1 MNPQYTLAM
10 VDRADLRPYLNDEHF
25 EFRRSVARV
34 LSKHASH
41 DYIRECD
48 EQKRFPE
55 ELIRVGVEQGW
66 FALTLPEEYGGIGD
80 YLDMTAFLE
89 VAAYHSIALSRFWNA
104 NINMV
109 GGAVAR
115 FASEDIKSEILP
127 DLAQGRGWLA
137 FALSENGSG
146 SDAASLTTRAV
157 ESGDDFVIDGTKM
170 WITGALQAKYIMTA
184 VRTDK
189 DASKH
194 DGISLLLVPTD
205 AAGLDIRPIDLL
217 GGSAIR
223 TCEVN
228 YVGVQVPRRLMVGEL
243 HYGWRRLTAVLAKE
257 RVALA
262 AMCAGAAQAAVDLA
276 RWYANDRK
284 QFSQSIIDFQAVSHM
299 LVDMQTQVDA
309 ARMMA
314 YRAAKML
321 ADGLPCDSESSQAKY
336 FASDVYVKVATD
348 GLQIMGANGYA
359 MEYPMQRHYRES
371 KLFQI
376 FGGTNQI
383 QRNIIARTLKERA

>member
-1 MNPQYTLAM
+1 MNPEYTLAM
-10 VDRADLRPYLNDEHF
+10 LDRSDLRPYLNDEQF
-25 EFRRSVARV
+25 ECRRSVNRV
-34 LSKHASH
+34 LVKHANSE
-41 DYIRECD
+41 YIGMCD
-48 EQKRFPE
+48 EEKRFPK
-55 ELIRVGVEQGW
+55 ELIDVGVEQGW
-66 FALTLPEEYGGIGD
+66 FALTLPEAYGGIGN
-80 YLDMTAFLE
+80 YMDMTAFLE
-89 VAAYHSIALSRFWNA
+89 VAAYYSIALSRFWNA

-115 FASEDIKSEILP
+115 FASDEIKAEILP
-127 DLAQGRGWLA
+127 ALAQGQGWLA

-146 SDAASLTTRAV
+146 SDAASLTTRGVAD
-157 ESGDDFVIDGTKM
+157 GDDFIIDGTKM
-170 WITGALQAKYIMTA
+170 WITGAMQAKYILTA

-189 DASKH
+189 EATKH
-194 DGISLLLVPTD
+194 NGISLFLVPTD
-205 AAGLDIRPIDLL
+205 TAGLDIRPIDLL

-228 YVGVQVPRRLMVGEL
+228 YVGVRVPKRLVVGEL
-243 HYGWRRLTAVLAKE
+243 HMGWKRLTAVLAKE
-257 RVALA
+257 RVALS
-262 AMCAGAAQAAVDLA
+262 AMCVGAAQAAVDLA
-276 RWYANDRK
+276 RWYALERK
-284 QFSQSIIDFQAVSHM
+284 QFGQSVFDFQAVSHM

-309 ARMMA
+309 ARMMS
-314 YRAAKML
+314 YRAAKL
-321 ADGLPCDSESSQAKY
+321 LVDGQPCDAESSQAKY

-383 QRNIIARTLKERA
+383 LRNIVARTLKS

>member
-1 MNPQYTLAM
+1 MNTAYTLAM
-10 VDRADLRPYLNDEHF
+10 VDRADLRPYLNDEQF
-25 EFRRSVARV
+25 EFRRSINRV
-34 LSKHASH
+34 LAKHATPE
-41 DYIRECD
+41 YIGQCD
-48 EQKRFPE
+48 EAKRFPQ
-55 ELIRVGVEQGW
+55 ELIDVGVEQGW
-66 FALTLPEEYGGIGD
+66 FALTLPEEYGGIGS
-80 YLDMTAFLE
+80 YMDMTAFLE
-89 VAAYHSIALSRFWNA
+89 VAAYYSVALSRFWNA

-109 GGAVAR
+109 GGAIAR
-115 FASEDIKSEILP
+115 FASGEIKSQILP
-127 DLAQGRGWLA
+127 DLALGRGWLA

-157 ESGDDFVIDGTKM
+157 ADGDDFIIDGTKM
-170 WITGALQAKYIMTA
+170 WITGALQAKYILTA

-189 DASKH
+189 DAKKH
-194 DGISLLLVPTD
+194 NGITLFLVPTNS
-205 AAGLDIRPIDLL
+205 AGLQIQPIDLL

-228 YVGVQVPRRLMVGEL
+228 YVGVRVSKNLVVGEL
-243 HYGWRRLTAVLAKE
+243 HMGWKRLTAVLAKE

-276 RWYANDRK
+276 RWYALDRK
-284 QFSQSIIDFQAVSHM
+284 QFGQPVYDFQVISHM

-314 YRAAKML
+314 YRAARL
-321 ADGLPCDSESSQAKY
+321 LVDGQPCDAESSQAKY

-359 MEYPMQRHYRES
+359 MEYAMQRHYRES

-376 FGGTNQI
+376 FGGTNQVL
-383 QRNIIARTLKERA
+383 RNIVARALKE

>member
-10 VDRADLRPYLNDEHF
+10 LDRPDLRPYLNEEQF
-25 EFRRSVARV
+25 QFRHSVARV
-34 LSKHASH
+34 LAKYATPE
-41 DYIRECD
+41 YIGRCD
-48 EQKRFPE
+48 EEKRFPQ
-55 ELIRVGVEQGW
+55 ELIDVGVDQGW
-66 FALTLPEEYGGIGD
+66 FALTVPEQYGGVGD
-80 YLDMTAFLE
+80 YMDMTAFLE
-89 VAAYHSIALSRFWNA
+89 VAAYHSIALGRFWNA
-104 NINMV
+104 NVNMV
-109 GGAVAR
+109 GGALAR
-115 FASEDIKSEILP
+115 FASEEIRREVLPELVNGKS
-127 DLAQGRGWLA
+127 WLA

-146 SDAASLTTRAV
+146 SDAASLSTRGVADG
-157 ESGDDFVIDGTKM
+157 SDFVIDGTKM
-170 WITGALQAKYIMTA
+170 WITGAMQAKYILTA
-184 VRTDK
+184 VRTDR
-189 DASKH
+189 DAKKH
-194 DGISLLLVPTD
+194 DGISLFLVPTD

-228 YVGVQVPRRLMVGEL
+228 YVGVRVPRRLLVGEL
-243 HYGWRRLTAVLAKE
+243 HLGWKRLTAVLAKE

-276 RWYANDRK
+276 RWYALDRK
-284 QFSQSIIDFQAVSHM
+284 QFGQPIFDFQAMSHM

-309 ARMMA
+309 ARLMA
-314 YRAAKML
+314 YRAARLL
-321 ADGLPCDSESSQAKY
+321 ADGRPCDVESSQAKY

-348 GLQIMGANGYA
+348 GLQAMGANGYA

-383 QRNIIARTLKERA
+383 QRNIVARSLKA

>member
-10 VDRADLRPYLNDEHF
+10 LERADLRPYLNDEQF
-25 EFRRSVARV
+25 EFRRSIHRV
-34 LSKHASH
+34 LTKHASPE
-41 DYIRECD
+41 YINTCD
-48 EQKRFPE
+48 EEKRFPK
-55 ELIRVGVEQGW
+55 ELIEVGVDQGW
-66 FALTLPEEYGGIGD
+66 FALTLPEAYGGIGD
-80 YLDMTAFLE
+80 YMDMTAFLE

-115 FASEDIKSEILP
+115 FASEEIKSEVLP
-127 DLAQGRGWLA
+127 SLANGQGWLA

-146 SDAASLTTRAV
+146 SDAASLTTRGVA
-157 ESGDDFVIDGTKM
+157 EGDDFIIDGTKM
-170 WITGALQAKYIMTA
+170 WITGAMQAKYILTA

-189 DASKH
+189 EATKH
-194 DGISLLLVPTD
+194 NGISLLLVPTD
-205 AAGLDIRPIDLL
+205 TLGLEIRPIDLL

-228 YVGVQVPRRLMVGEL
+228 YVGVRVPKRLVVGEL
-243 HYGWRRLTAVLAKE
+243 HMGWKRLTAVLAKE
-257 RVALA
+257 RVALS
-262 AMCAGAAQAAVDLA
+262 AMCVGAAQAAVDLA
-276 RWYANDRK
+276 RWYALDRK
-284 QFSQSIIDFQAVSHM
+284 QFGQSIFDFQAVSHM

-314 YRAAKML
+314 YRAAKL
-321 ADGLPCDSESSQAKY
+321 LVDGQSCDAESSQAKY

-376 FGGTNQI
+376 FGGTNQV
-383 QRNIIARTLKERA
+383 QRNIVARTLKS

>member
-1 MNPQYTLAM
+1 MNTAYTLAM
-10 VDRADLRPYLNDEHF
+10 VDRADLRPYLNDEQF
-25 EFRRSVARV
+25 EFRRSINRV
-34 LSKHASH
+34 LAKHATPE
-41 DYIRECD
+41 YIGQCD
-48 EQKRFPE
+48 EAKRFPQ
-55 ELIRVGVEQGW
+55 ELIDVGVEQGW
-66 FALTLPEEYGGIGD
+66 FALTLPEEYGGIGS
-80 YLDMTAFLE
+80 YMDMTAFLE
-89 VAAYHSIALSRFWNA
+89 VAAYYSVALSRFWNA

-109 GGAVAR
+109 GGAIAR
-115 FASEDIKSEILP
+115 FASGEIKSQILP
-127 DLAQGRGWLA
+127 ELALGRGWLA

-157 ESGDDFVIDGTKM
+157 ADGDDFIIDGTKM
-170 WITGALQAKYIMTA
+170 WITGALQAKYILTA

-189 DASKH
+189 DAKKH
-194 DGISLLLVPTD
+194 NGITLFLVPTNS
-205 AAGLDIRPIDLL
+205 AGLQIQPIDLL

-228 YVGVQVPRRLMVGEL
+228 YVGVRVSKNLVVGEL
-243 HYGWRRLTAVLAKE
+243 HMGWKRLTAVLAKE

-276 RWYANDRK
+276 RWYALDRK
-284 QFSQSIIDFQAVSHM
+284 QFGQPVYDFQVISHM

-314 YRAAKML
+314 YRAARL
-321 ADGLPCDSESSQAKY
+321 LVDGQPCDAESSQAKY

-359 MEYPMQRHYRES
+359 MEYAMQRHYRES

-376 FGGTNQI
+376 FGGTNQVL
-383 QRNIIARTLKERA
+383 RNIVARALKE

>member
-1 MNPQYTLAM
+1 MNTAYTLAM
-10 VDRADLRPYLNDEHF
+10 IDRADLRPYLNDEQF
-25 EFRRSVARV
+25 EFRRSVNRV
-34 LSKHASH
+34 LTKYATPE
-41 DYIRECD
+41 YIGQCD
-48 EQKRFPE
+48 EAKRFPQ
-55 ELIRVGVEQGW
+55 ELIDVGVEQGW
-66 FALTLPEEYGGIGD
+66 FALTLPEEYGGIGN
-80 YLDMTAFLE
+80 YMDMTAFLE
-89 VAAYHSIALSRFWNA
+89 VAAYYSVALSRFWNA

-115 FASEDIKSEILP
+115 FASEEIKSQVLP
-127 DLAQGRGWLA
+127 ELALGRGWLA

-157 ESGDDFVIDGTKM
+157 ADGDDFIIDGTKM
-170 WITGALQAKYIMTA
+170 WITGALQAKYILTA

-189 DASKH
+189 DAKKH
-194 DGISLLLVPTD
+194 NGISLFLVPTGS
-205 AAGLDIRPIDLL
+205 AGLQIRPIDLL

-228 YVGVQVPRRLMVGEL
+228 YVGVRVPKNLVVGEL
-243 HYGWRRLTAVLAKE
+243 HMGWKRLTAVLAKE

-276 RWYANDRK
+276 RWYALDRK
-284 QFSQSIIDFQAVSHM
+284 QFGQPVYDFQVISHM

-314 YRAAKML
+314 YRAARL
-321 ADGLPCDSESSQAKY
+321 LVDGQPCDAESSQAKY

-359 MEYPMQRHYRES
+359 MEYAMQRHYRES

-376 FGGTNQI
+376 FGGTNQVL
-383 QRNIIARTLKERA
+383 RNIVARALKE

>member
-1 MNPQYTLAM
+1 MNPEYTLAM
-10 VDRADLRPYLNDEHF
+10 LDRSDLRPYLNDEQF
-25 EFRRSVARV
+25 EFRRSVNRV
-34 LSKHASH
+34 LVKHANSE
-41 DYIRECD
+41 YIGMCD
-48 EQKRFPE
+48 EEKRFPK
-55 ELIRVGVEQGW
+55 ELIDVGVEQGW
-66 FALTLPEEYGGIGD
+66 FAITLPEAYGGIGN
-80 YLDMTAFLE
+80 YMDMTAFLE
-89 VAAYHSIALSRFWNA
+89 VAAYYSIALSRFWNA

-115 FASEDIKSEILP
+115 FASDEIKAEILP
-127 DLAQGRGWLA
+127 ALAQGQGWLA

-146 SDAASLTTRAV
+146 SDAASLTTRGVAD
-157 ESGDDFVIDGTKM
+157 GDDFIIDGTKM
-170 WITGALQAKYIMTA
+170 WITGAMQAKYILTA

-189 DASKH
+189 EATKH
-194 DGISLLLVPTD
+194 NGISLFLVPTD
-205 AAGLDIRPIDLL
+205 TAGLDIRPIDLL

-228 YVGVQVPRRLMVGEL
+228 YVGVRVPKRLVVGEL
-243 HYGWRRLTAVLAKE
+243 HMGWKRLTAVLAKE
-257 RVALA
+257 RVALS
-262 AMCAGAAQAAVDLA
+262 AMCVGAAQAAVDLA
-276 RWYANDRK
+276 RWYALDRK
-284 QFSQSIIDFQAVSHM
+284 QFGQSVFDFQAVSHM

-309 ARMMA
+309 ARMMS
-314 YRAAKML
+314 YRAAKL
-321 ADGLPCDSESSQAKY
+321 LVDGQPCDAESSQAKY

-383 QRNIIARTLKERA
+383 LRNIVARTLKS

>member
-1 MNPQYTLAM
+1 MNPEYTLAM
-10 VDRADLRPYLNDEHF
+10 LDRSDLRPYLNDEQF
-25 EFRRSVARV
+25 EFRRSVNRV
-34 LSKHASH
+34 LVKHANSE
-41 DYIRECD
+41 YIGMCD
-48 EQKRFPE
+48 EKKRFPK
-55 ELIRVGVEQGW
+55 ELIDVGVEQGW
-66 FALTLPEEYGGIGD
+66 FALTLPEAYGGIGN
-80 YLDMTAFLE
+80 YMDMTAFLE
-89 VAAYHSIALSRFWNA
+89 VAAYYSIALSRFWNA

-115 FASEDIKSEILP
+115 FASDEIKAEILP
-127 DLAQGRGWLA
+127 ALAQGQGWLA

-146 SDAASLTTRAV
+146 SDAASLTTRGVAD
-157 ESGDDFVIDGTKM
+157 GDDFIIDGTKM
-170 WITGALQAKYIMTA
+170 WITGAMQAKYILTA

-189 DASKH
+189 EATKH
-194 DGISLLLVPTD
+194 NGISLFLVPTD
-205 AAGLDIRPIDLL
+205 TAGLDIRPIDLL

-228 YVGVQVPRRLMVGEL
+228 YVGVRVPKRLVVGEL
-243 HYGWRRLTAVLAKE
+243 HMGWKRLTAVLAKE
-257 RVALA
+257 RVALS
-262 AMCAGAAQAAVDLA
+262 AMCVGAAQAAVDLA
-276 RWYANDRK
+276 RWYALERK
-284 QFSQSIIDFQAVSHM
+284 QFGQSVFDFQVVSHM

-309 ARMMA
+309 ARMMS
-314 YRAAKML
+314 YRAAKL
-321 ADGLPCDSESSQAKY
+321 LVDNQPCDAESSQAKY

-383 QRNIIARTLKERA
+383 LRNIIARTLKS

>member
-1 MNPQYTLAM
+1 MNPEYTLAM
-10 VDRADLRPYLNDEHF
+10 LDRSDLRPYLNDEQF
-25 EFRRSVARV
+25 EFRRSVNRV
-34 LSKHASH
+34 LVKHANSE
-41 DYIRECD
+41 YIGMCD
-48 EQKRFPE
+48 EEKRFPK
-55 ELIRVGVEQGW
+55 ELIDVGVEQGW
-66 FALTLPEEYGGIGD
+66 FALTLPEAYGGIGN
-80 YLDMTAFLE
+80 YMDMTAFLE
-89 VAAYHSIALSRFWNA
+89 VAAYYSIALSRFWNA

-115 FASEDIKSEILP
+115 FASDEIKAEILP
-127 DLAQGRGWLA
+127 ALAQGQGWLA

-146 SDAASLTTRAV
+146 SDAASLTTRGVAD
-157 ESGDDFVIDGTKM
+157 GDDFIIDGTKM
-170 WITGALQAKYIMTA
+170 WITGAMQAKYILTA

-189 DASKH
+189 EATKH
-194 DGISLLLVPTD
+194 NGISLFLVPTD
-205 AAGLDIRPIDLL
+205 TAGLDIRPIDLL

-228 YVGVQVPRRLMVGEL
+228 YVGVRVPKRLVVGEL
-243 HYGWRRLTAVLAKE
+243 HMGWKRLTAVLAKE
-257 RVALA
+257 RVALS
-262 AMCAGAAQAAVDLA
+262 AMCVGAAQAAVDLA
-276 RWYANDRK
+276 RWYALDRK
-284 QFSQSIIDFQAVSHM
+284 QFGQSVFDFQVVSHM

-309 ARMMA
+309 ARMMS
-314 YRAAKML
+314 YRAAKL
-321 ADGLPCDSESSQAKY
+321 LVDNQPCDAESSQAKY

-383 QRNIIARTLKERA
+383 LRNIIARTLKS

>member
-1 MNPQYTLAM
+1 MNPAYTLAM
-10 VDRADLRPYLNDEHF
+10 LERADLRPYLNDEQF
-25 EFRRSVARV
+25 EFRRSINRV
-34 LSKHASH
+34 LTKHASPE
-41 DYIRECD
+41 YIGMCD
-48 EQKRFPE
+48 QEKRFPK
-55 ELIRVGVEQGW
+55 ELIEVGVEQGW
-66 FALTLPEEYGGIGD
+66 FALTLPEAYGGIGD
-80 YLDMTAFLE
+80 YMDMTAFLE

-115 FASEDIKSEILP
+115 FASEEIKAEVLP
-127 DLAQGRGWLA
+127 ALAQGQGWLA

-146 SDAASLTTRAV
+146 SDAASLTTRGVAD
-157 ESGDDFVIDGTKM
+157 GDDFIIDGTKM
-170 WITGALQAKYIMTA
+170 WITGAMQAKYILTA

-189 DASKH
+189 EATKH
-194 DGISLLLVPTD
+194 NGISLFLVPTD
-205 AAGLDIRPIDLL
+205 TPGLEIRPIDLL

-228 YVGVQVPRRLMVGEL
+228 YVGVRVPKRLVVGEL
-243 HYGWRRLTAVLAKE
+243 HMGWKRLTAVLAKE
-257 RVALA
+257 RVALS
-262 AMCAGAAQAAVDLA
+262 AMCVGAAQAAVDLA
-276 RWYANDRK
+276 RWYALDRK
-284 QFSQSIIDFQAVSHM
+284 QFGQPVFDFQAVSHM

-314 YRAAKML
+314 YRAAKL
-321 ADGLPCDSESSQAKY
+321 LVDGQPCDIESSQAKY

-348 GLQIMGANGYA
+348 GVQIMGANGYA

-376 FGGTNQI
+376 FGGTNQV
-383 QRNIIARTLKERA
+383 QRNIVARALKS

>member
-1 MNPQYTLAM
+1 MNPAYILAM
-10 VDRADLRPYLNDEHF
+10 LDRADLRPYLNDEQF
-25 EFRRSVARV
+25 AFRRSVNRV
-34 LSKHASH
+34 LAKYATPE
-41 DYIRECD
+41 YISQCD
-48 EQKRFPE
+48 EEKRFPQ
-55 ELIRVGVEQGW
+55 ELIDVGVEQGW
-66 FALTLPEEYGGIGD
+66 FALTLPEDHGGIGD
-80 YLDMTAFLE
+80 YMDMTAFLE
-89 VAAYHSIALSRFWNA
+89 VAAYYSVALSRFWNA

-115 FASEDIKSEILP
+115 FASEEIKSHVLP

-157 ESGDDFVIDGTKM
+157 ANGDDFVIDGTKM
-170 WITGALQAKYIMTA
+170 WITGALQAKYILTA

-189 DASKH
+189 DAKKH
-194 DGISLLLVPTD
+194 NGISLFLVPTGTP
-205 AAGLDIRPIDLL
+205 GLEIRPIDLL

-228 YVGVQVPRRLMVGEL
+228 FVGVRVSKKAVVGEL
-243 HYGWRRLTAVLAKE
+243 HMGWKRLTAVLAKE

-276 RWYANDRK
+276 RWYALERK
-284 QFSQSIIDFQAVSHM
+284 QFGQPVFDFQAISHM

-314 YRAAKML
+314 YRAAKL
-321 ADGLPCDSESSQAKY
+321 LVDGQPCDAESSQAKY
-336 FASDVYVKVATD
+336 FASDVYVKVATE

-359 MEYPMQRHYRES
+359 MEYAMQRHYRES

-376 FGGTNQI
+376 FGGTNQV
-383 QRNIIARTLKERA
+383 QRNIVARALKG

>member
-1 MNPQYTLAM
+1 MNTAYTLAM
-10 VDRADLRPYLNDEHF
+10 VDRADLRPYLNDEQF
-25 EFRRSVARV
+25 EFRRSINRV
-34 LSKHASH
+34 LAKHATPE
-41 DYIRECD
+41 YIGQCD
-48 EQKRFPE
+48 EAKRFPH
-55 ELIRVGVEQGW
+55 ELIDVGVEQGW
-66 FALTLPEEYGGIGD
+66 FALTLPEEYGGIGS
-80 YLDMTAFLE
+80 YMDMTAFLE
-89 VAAYHSIALSRFWNA
+89 VAAYYSVALSRFWNA

-109 GGAVAR
+109 GGAIAR
-115 FASEDIKSEILP
+115 FASGEIKSQILP
-127 DLAQGRGWLA
+127 ELALGRGWLA

-157 ESGDDFVIDGTKM
+157 ADGDDFIIDGTKM
-170 WITGALQAKYIMTA
+170 WITGALQAKYILTA

-189 DASKH
+189 DAKKH
-194 DGISLLLVPTD
+194 NGITLFLVPTNS
-205 AAGLDIRPIDLL
+205 AGLQIQPIDLL

-228 YVGVQVPRRLMVGEL
+228 YVGVRVSKNLVVGEL
-243 HYGWRRLTAVLAKE
+243 HMGWKRLTAVLAKE

-276 RWYANDRK
+276 RWYALDRK
-284 QFSQSIIDFQAVSHM
+284 QFGQPVYDFQVISHM

-314 YRAAKML
+314 YRAARL
-321 ADGLPCDSESSQAKY
+321 LVDGQPCDAESSQAKY

-359 MEYPMQRHYRES
+359 MEYAMQRHYRES

-376 FGGTNQI
+376 FGGTNQVL
-383 QRNIIARTLKERA
+383 RNIVARALKE

>member
-1 MNPQYTLAM
+1 MNPAYILAM
-10 VDRADLRPYLNDEHF
+10 LDRADLRPYLNDEQF
-25 EFRRSVARV
+25 AFRRSVNRV
-34 LSKHASH
+34 LAKYATPE
-41 DYIRECD
+41 YISQCD
-48 EQKRFPE
+48 EEKRFPQ
-55 ELIRVGVEQGW
+55 ELIYVGVEQGW
-66 FALTLPEEYGGIGD
+66 FALTLPEDHGGIGD
-80 YLDMTAFLE
+80 YMDMTAFLE
-89 VAAYHSIALSRFWNA
+89 VAAYYSVALSRFWNA
-104 NINMV
+104 NINLV

-115 FASEDIKSEILP
+115 FASEEIKSHVLP

-157 ESGDDFVIDGTKM
+157 ANGDDFVIDGTKM
-170 WITGALQAKYIMTA
+170 WITGALQAKYILTA

-189 DASKH
+189 DAKKH
-194 DGISLLLVPTD
+194 NGISLFLVPTGTP
-205 AAGLDIRPIDLL
+205 GLEIRPIDLL

-228 YVGVQVPRRLMVGEL
+228 FVGVRVSKKAVVGEL
-243 HYGWRRLTAVLAKE
+243 HMGWKRLTAVLAKE

-276 RWYANDRK
+276 RWYALERK
-284 QFSQSIIDFQAVSHM
+284 QFGQPVFDFQAISHM

-314 YRAAKML
+314 YRAAKL
-321 ADGLPCDSESSQAKY
+321 LVDGQPCDAESSQAKY
-336 FASDVYVKVATD
+336 FASDVYVKVATE

-359 MEYPMQRHYRES
+359 MEYAMQRHYRES

-376 FGGTNQI
+376 FGGTNQV
-383 QRNIIARTLKERA
+383 QRNIVARALKG

>member
-1 MNPQYTLAM
+1 MNPAYTLAM
-10 VDRADLRPYLNDEHF
+10 LERPDLRPYLSDEQF
-25 EFRRSVARV
+25 EFRHSVNRV
-34 LSKHASH
+34 LTKHASPE
-41 DYIRECD
+41 YIGKCD
-48 EQKRFPE
+48 EEKRFPK
-55 ELIRVGVEQGW
+55 ELIDVGVEQGW
-66 FALTLPEEYGGIGD
+66 FALTLPEAYGGLGD
-80 YLDMTAFLE
+80 YMDMTAFLE

-115 FASEDIKSEILP
+115 FASDEIKSEVLP
-127 DLAQGRGWLA
+127 ALAEGRGWLA

-146 SDAASLTTRAV
+146 SDAASLTTGAV
-157 ESGDDFVIDGTKM
+157 ADGDDFIINGTKM
-170 WITGALQAKYIMTA
+170 WITGAMQAKYILTA
-184 VRTDK
+184 VRTNK
-189 DASKH
+189 EARKH
-194 DGISLLLVPTD
+194 DGISLFLVPTD
-205 AAGLDIRPIDLL
+205 APGLDIRPIDLL
-217 GGSAIR
+217 GGSAVR

-228 YVGVQVPRRLMVGEL
+228 YVGVRVPRRLVVGEL
-243 HYGWRRLTAVLAKE
+243 HMGWKRLTAVLAKE

-276 RWYANDRK
+276 RWYALERK
-284 QFSQSIIDFQAVSHM
+284 QFGQSVFDFQVISHM

-314 YRAAKML
+314 YRAARML
-321 ADGLPCDSESSQAKY
+321 VDGQPCDAESSQAKY

-359 MEYPMQRHYRES
+359 MEYAMQRHYRES

-376 FGGTNQI
+376 FGGTNQV
-383 QRNIIARTLKERA
+383 QRNIVARALKA

>member
-1 MNPQYTLAM
+1 MNPEYALSM
-10 VDRADLRPYLNDEHF
+10 LERADLRPYLNQEHF

-34 LSKHASH
+34 LAKHAGP
-41 DYIRECD
+41 DYIRVCD
-48 EQKRFPE
+48 EEKRFPA
-55 ELIRVGVEQGW
+55 ELIEVGVEQGW
-66 FALTLPEEYGGIGD
+66 FALTVPEAYGGIGD
-80 YLDMTAFLE
+80 YMDMTAFLE

-104 NINMV
+104 NVNMV
-109 GGAVAR
+109 GGAIAR
-115 FASEDIKSEILP
+115 FASEEIKAKVLP
-127 DLAQGRGWLA
+127 DLVQGRGWLA

-157 ESGDDFVIDGTKM
+157 EDGEDFVIDGTKM
-170 WITGALQAKYIMTA
+170 WITGAQQARYILTA
-184 VRTDK
+184 VRTDRNAK
-189 DASKH
+189 KH
-194 DGISLLLVPTD
+194 EGISLFLVPTD
-205 AAGLDIRPIDLL
+205 SPGLEIRPIDLL

-228 YVGVQVPRRLMVGEL
+228 YVGVRVPRRMLVGEL
-243 HYGWRRLTAVLAKE
+243 HLGWKRLTAVLAKE

-284 QFSQSIIDFQAVSHM
+284 QFGQSIIDFQAVSHM

-309 ARMMA
+309 ARLMA
-314 YRAAKML
+314 YRAARL
-321 ADGLPCDSESSQAKY
+321 LVDGAPCEAESSQAKY

-376 FGGTNQI
+376 FGGTNQV
-383 QRNIIARTLKERA
+383 QRNIIARSLKV

>member
-1 MNPQYTLAM
+1 MNPAYTLAM
-10 VDRADLRPYLNDEHF
+10 LDRADLRPYLNDEQF
-25 EFRRSVARV
+25 EFRRSVNRV
-34 LSKHASH
+34 LTKHAAPE
-41 DYIRECD
+41 YIGKCD
-48 EQKRFPE
+48 EEKRFPQ
-55 ELIRVGVEQGW
+55 ELIDVGVEQGW

-80 YLDMTAFLE
+80 YMDMTAFLE
-89 VAAYHSIALSRFWNA
+89 VAAYHSVALSRFWNA

-115 FASEDIKSEILP
+115 FASDDIKSSVLP
-127 DLAQGRGWLA
+127 ELAQGRSWLA

-157 ESGDDFVIDGTKM
+157 SDGDDFVIDGTKM
-170 WITGALQAKYIMTA
+170 WITGAMQAKYILTA

-189 DASKH
+189 DAKKH
-194 DGISLLLVPTD
+194 NGISLILVPTN
-205 AAGLDIRPIDLL
+205 ASGLDIRPIDLL
-217 GGSAIR
+217 GGSAVR

-228 YVGVQVPRRLMVGEL
+228 YVGVRVPKRLMVGEL
-243 HYGWRRLTAVLAKE
+243 HMGWKRLTAVLAKE

-276 RWYANDRK
+276 RWYALDRK
-284 QFSQSIIDFQAVSHM
+284 QFGQPVFDFQSISHM
-299 LVDMQTQVDA
+299 IVDMQTQVDA

-314 YRAAKML
+314 YRAAKL
-321 ADGLPCDSESSQAKY
+321 LIDGQPCDAESSQAKY

-359 MEYPMQRHYRES
+359 MEYAMQRHYRES

-376 FGGTNQI
+376 FGGTNQVL
-383 QRNIIARTLKERA
+383 RNIVARALKS